1 MRPSLR
7 PSLFGCVAAVL
18 LGALHAAVTPAGGQ
32 AGTPPRGQAPRAPAP
47 SGVAAPV
54 PPLADYVG
62 RYDYAAGATLE
73 LVAGDELFAVIDE
86 AKYRLRRAGLDV
98 FVNGAGD
105 SIPFR
110 RDARGAIVGFT
121 ERGTFYRRR
130 SLGVSPASAALAYP
144 RGPGA
149 AAYRYQPPADR
160 GDGIPVGDIARTPL
174 GSATAER
181 LVAGVLDGT
190 WPDVHGVLLYHGGRL
205 VLEEYFYGYGP
216 ERPHQ
221 LRSATKSVVSAL
233 VGAAVARGALRG
245 VDELVRRRLPYG
257 PPTAY
262 ANPDP
267 RKAGLTLG
275 DLLTMR
281 PGLACDDHDDAS
293 PGRETVLYDQ
303 PDWVKATLDL
313 PMAAAPGTAAH
324 YCSGAVAVAG
334 RVVER
339 AVGATLPAFADTAL
353 FRPLG
358 IAPGT
363 WRWNYTLTSANR
375 EYAQL
380 HLRPRDLLKLGL
392 LYADGGRWRGRQVLP
407 SAWVAAS
414 LAPQT
419 QLENTGYG
427 YYWWRPWLR
436 VATPGAAGTAG
447 ETRVTVN
454 AAQGNGGQ
462 KIYVVP
468 QYDVVAVF
476 TGGAYNADGTPPNA
490 IMSTAILPRLVAG
503 ARGAAAGAAREAPA
517 GTQPGTASEP

>member
-1 MRPSLR
+1 MRPSMR
-7 PSLFGCVAAVL
+7 PSMRASLFGRAAGVL
-18 LGALHAAVTPAGGQ
+18 LGALHAAVAPAGGQ
-32 AGTPPRGQAPRAPAP
+32 PQRAPAP
-47 SGVAAPV
+47 PGVAAPV

-62 RYDYAAGATLE
+62 VYDYAAGGALE
-73 LVAGDELFAVIDE
+73 LVAGDAALFAVIDG
-86 AKYRLRRAGLDV
+86 AKYPLRRAGPDAPDA
-98 FVNGAGD
+98 FVNGPGD
-105 SIPFR
+105 TVPFR
-110 RDARGAIVGFT
+110 RDAAGVVTGFV

-130 SLGVSPASAALAYP
+130 SPRVSAEAAALARP
-144 RGPGA
+144 RPAVAGP
-149 AAYRYQPPADR
+149 YRYRRPADR
-160 GDGIPVGDIARTPL
+160 GDGLPVGDIARTPL
-174 GSATAER
+174 GTATAER

-205 VLEEYFYGYGP
+205 VLEEYFYGFGS

-245 VDELVRRRLPYG
+245 ADELVLRRLPYG

-267 RKAGLTLG
+267 RKARLTLG

-281 PGLACDDHDDAS
+281 AGLACDDHDDAS

-313 PMAAAPGTAAH
+313 PMAADPETAAH

-339 AVGATLPAFADTAL
+339 AVRATLPAFADTAL

-363 WRWNYTLTSANR
+363 WRWDYTLTNANR

-407 SAWVAAS
+407 ASWVAAS

-447 ETRVTVN
+447 ETRVTFN

-468 QYDVVAVF
+468 QYDLVAVF

-490 IMSTAILPRLVAG
+490 IMATAILPRLVA
-503 ARGAAAGAAREAPA
+503 ASRGAAAGAAREAPA
-517 GTQPGTASEP
+517 RTHPAAASEP

>member
-1 MRPSLR
+1 MHRCAVGL
-7 PSLFGCVAAVL
+7 LFGVL
-18 LGALHAAVTPAGGQ
+18 SGGALSSGRAQG
-32 AGTPPRGQAPRAPAP
+32 APVQRAPVRPPAP
-47 SGVAAPV
+47 PGGAAPG

-62 RYDYAAGATLE
+62 VYDYVGGGALE
-73 LVAGDELFAVIDE
+73 LVADENLFAVIDG
-86 AKYRLRRAGLDV
+86 AKYRLRRAGADV
-98 FVNGAGD
+98 FVNGVGD
-105 SIPFR
+105 SVPFR
-110 RDARGAIVGFT
+110 RDARGAVSGFV
-121 ERGTFYRRR
+121 ERGAFYRRR
-130 SLGVSPASAALAYP
+130 SPRVSAASAALARP
-144 RGPGA
+144 RPSGAGP
-149 AAYRYQPPADR
+149 YRYRPPTDR
-160 GDGIPVGDIARTPL
+160 GDGIRVGDIARTPL
-174 GSATAER
+174 GTATARR

-190 WPDVHGVLLYHGGRL
+190 WPDVHAVLLYHGGRL

-221 LRSATKSVVSAL
+221 LRSATKSVVSA
-233 VGAAVARGALRG
+233 VAGAAVGRGLLRGA
-245 VDELVRRRLPYG
+245 DEPVLPRLPYG
-257 PPTAY
+257 PLAAY
-262 ANPDP
+262 AHPDP
-267 RKAGLTLG
+267 RKARLTLG
-275 DLLTMR
+275 NLLTMR

-313 PMAAAPGTAAH
+313 PMAAAPGTVAH
-324 YCSGAVAVAG
+324 YCSGAVAVTG

-339 AVGATLPAFADTAL
+339 AVGAPLPVFADTAL

-363 WRWNYTLTSANR
+363 WRWDYTLTSANR
-375 EYAQL
+375 EFAQL

-392 LYADGGRWRGRQVLP
+392 LYAAGGRWRGRQVLP
-407 SAWVAAS
+407 AEWVAAS

-447 ETRVTVN
+447 ETRVTFS

-468 QYDVVAVF
+468 QYDLVAVF

-490 IMSTAILPRLVAG
+490 IMATAILPRLVA
-503 ARGAAAGAAREAPA
+503 ASSRGAAVGAAAKAPA
-517 GTQPGTASEP
+517 RTQPGTASEP